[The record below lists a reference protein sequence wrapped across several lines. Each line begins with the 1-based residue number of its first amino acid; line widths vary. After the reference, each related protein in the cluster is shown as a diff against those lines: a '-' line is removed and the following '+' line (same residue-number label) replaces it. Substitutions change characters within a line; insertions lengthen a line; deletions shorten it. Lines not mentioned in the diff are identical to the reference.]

1 METLK
6 QHQQICDE
14 LHALTLEENRH
25 LQAHR
30 TPPPAEMTGRK
41 RVLLGRLDTNLG
53 LLRSHGAGPEGD
65 RTARRTVI
73 DATRTRVLQILQLD
87 RENEQLLL
95 RHSLNR
101 QAGATETPSLLPA
114 HLLRKIYQPAG

>member
-14 LHALTLEENRH
+14 LHALILEENRH

-30 TPPPAEMTGRK
+30 VPPNAAMTERK
-41 RVLLGRLDTNLG
+41 RLLLGRLDTNLAA
-53 LLRSHGAGPEGD
+53 LRATGAAPAGE
-65 RTARRTVI
+65 RATRRTVI
-73 DATRTRVLQILQLD
+73 DATRARVLQILQLD

-95 RHSLNR
+95 RFSLSR
-101 QAGATETPSLLPA
+101 QPGATETPSLLPA